1 MRMNVSLTLAMEKN
15 VSIKSEAMNAC
26 VVILQLVQTAR
37 AWWPL
42 TAPTKRAIIMGRVII
57 KLEKQVVTVVPS
69 IPELL
74 ARQLIIVSKGIVLT
88 MVSV

>member
-15 VSIKSEAMNAC
+15 VLIKSEAMNAC

-37 AWWPL
+37 GWL
-42 TAPTKRAIIMGRVII
+42 HLIAPTKRAIIMEHVTI
-57 KLEKQVVTVVPS
+57 KLGNQVVTVVPS
-69 IPELL
+69 TPELL
-74 ARQLIIVSKGIVLT
+74 ARRLIIVSKRIVLT

>member
-26 VVILQLVQTAR
+26 VVILPLVQTAR
-37 AWWPL
+37 GWWPL
-42 TAPTKRAIIMGRVII
+42 TVPTKRAIIMERVTI
-57 KLEKQVVTVVPS
+57 KLEKQFVTVVPS
-69 IPELL
+69 IPVLL
-74 ARQLIIVSKGIVLT
+74 ARRLIIVSEGIVLP

>member
-1 MRMNVSLTLAMEKN
+1 
-15 VSIKSEAMNAC
+15 MNAF

-42 TAPTKRAIIMGRVII
+42 TAPTKRATIMGRVII

-69 IPELL
+69 IPELPV
-74 ARQLIIVSKGIVLT
+74 RR
-88 MVSV
+88 

>member
-57 KLEKQVVTVVPS
+57 KLVTVVPS

-74 ARQLIIVSKGIVLT
+74 VRRLIIVSKGIVLT

>member
-37 AWWPL
+37 GWL
-42 TAPTKRAIIMGRVII
+42 HLIAPTKRAIIMEHVTI
-57 KLEKQVVTVVPS
+57 KLGKQVVTVVPS
-69 IPELL
+69 TPELL
-74 ARQLIIVSKGIVLT
+74 ARRLIIVSKRIVLT